1 MSVPE
6 QLFGSQEQVAI
17 GTVGLSLGNK
27 GTANKASVKFLSKLT
42 NKKIASLIF
51 IKRFLSNTA
60 LIPEI

>member
-42 NKKIASLIF
+42 NKKIA
-51 IKRFLSNTA
+51 
-60 LIPEI
+60 